1 MEKVLLVMAL
11 LGSVYLALRGL
22 VKVGRLLMAF
32 LMPKAIPI
40 LPSAVRNLDTTGMAV
55 PNDEVEDWSKYE
67 VPAFIRRGIP
77 MPVLEPASAKPTKTR
92 NWFVIGGIA
101 AVVFLCLC
109 CCLPAIGLIIYSS
122 NAR

>member
-22 VKVGRLLMAF
+22 VKVGRLLMAL

-40 LPSAVRNLDTTGMAV
+40 LPSAVRKLDTTGMAV

-92 NWFVIGGIA
+92 KRRSKAKSNGKAVTDVTPESPAFEFVA
-101 AVVFLCLC
+101 
-109 CCLPAIGLIIYSS
+109 
-122 NAR
+122 